1 MEVAHNENGNF
12 RGLHIVILNPLNY
25 RVEFAQAFDTHR
37 SPEAFDQFTKKA
49 IPKGFIVCA
58 VGQDDC
64 AAELSLDARR
74 WFAAMGSRQMYGVHK
89 GDLFAFIGRMG
100 HGTAGRANDRRGP
113 ATGQRVSVATICPA
127 HPALSD
133 LEKAE
138 ASEDKPLSELWQQQ
152 DWTIVKDSYGSKIL
166 KKPNRII

>member
-1 MEVAHNENGNF
+1 M
-12 RGLHIVILNPLNY
+12 
-25 RVEFAQAFDTHR
+25 
-37 SPEAFDQFTKKA
+37 

-64 AAELSLDARR
+64 AAELSPDARR
-74 WFAAMGSRQMYGVHK
+74 WFAAMGSRQIYGVHK

-100 HGTAGRANDRRGP
+100 HGTAGHANDRRGP
-113 ATGQRVSVATICPA
+113 ATGHEYNRVSVATIFPA

-138 ASEDKPLSELWQQQ
+138 ASEDRPLSELWQQE
-152 DWTIVKDSYGSKIL
+152 DWTIVKD
-166 KKPNRII
+166 RIRKS